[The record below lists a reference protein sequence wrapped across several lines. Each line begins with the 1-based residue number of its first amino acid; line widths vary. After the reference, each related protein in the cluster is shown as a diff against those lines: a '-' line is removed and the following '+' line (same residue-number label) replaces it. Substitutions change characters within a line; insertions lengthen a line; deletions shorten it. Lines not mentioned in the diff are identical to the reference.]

1 MNHLPDHQTPPL
13 TAEQRRYLSGP
24 LVLHNPGWADCVPDW
39 LTSAIPAARLNQV
52 IAEIAGEAD
61 QPLATLE
68 EVCAY
73 LFTASLAFPLDGD
86 HTAIYLWATA
96 QVLTRQGHAVSVES
110 VFEMLGEVGVR
121 HQILSQYQE
130 REVLRALQRD
140 IRRSV
145 ARHSTARR
153 HAQSRTDGSLLCVP

>member
-1 MNHLPDHQTPPL
+1 MNHLPNNQLLPF
-13 TAEQRRYLSGP
+13 TAEQRRYLNGP

-39 LTSAIPAARLNQV
+39 LTSAIPAARLNKV

-73 LFTASLAFPLDGD
+73 LLTASLAFPLDGD

-96 QVLTRQGHAVSVES
+96 QVLTRQSRAVSVAA
-110 VFEMLGEVGVR
+110 VFEMLGEIGLR
-121 HQILSQYQE
+121 HQTLNPYQE
-130 REVLRALQRD
+130 REVLRTLQRD

-145 ARHSTARR
+145 ARHSTVRR
-153 HAQSRTDGSLLCVP
+153 HAPS

>member
-1 MNHLPDHQTPPL
+1 MNHMPNDQTLPL

-39 LTSAIPAARLNQV
+39 LTAAIPAARLAQV
-52 IAEIAGEAD
+52 TAEFQGEAD
-61 QPLATLE
+61 PSLATLE

-73 LFTASLAFPLDGD
+73 LFTASLTFPLDSD

-96 QVLTRQGHAVSVES
+96 QVLSCQGRVPSVEA
-110 VFEMLGEVGVR
+110 VFEMLGEVGVH

-130 REVLRALQRD
+130 REVLRTLRRD

-145 ARHSTARR
+145 TR
-153 HAQSRTDGSLLCVP
+153 HAPQCHPR